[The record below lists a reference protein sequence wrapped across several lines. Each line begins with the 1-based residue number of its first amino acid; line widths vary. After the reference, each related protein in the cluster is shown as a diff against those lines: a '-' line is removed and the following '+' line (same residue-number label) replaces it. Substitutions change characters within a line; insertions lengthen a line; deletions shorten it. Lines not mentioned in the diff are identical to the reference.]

1 MSLKSLRFKTFHIM
15 FKPKFFGLFCF
26 LCFHPSLFSQQ
37 TNTSSPT
44 QGQQVVVSNN
54 SKLLFTPTDTIA
66 VQDSTQLRP
75 KGGLLLSLPK
85 SLRSS
90 YEYNPVLDVY
100 ERLGDFAAYDTD
112 LPLVLSPKS
121 YWDLV
126 KKESIQQYFRDKA
139 AAIAAS
145 ETSNGL
151 DVKNLLPS
159 FSFQNDILSTIFGGD
174 EITFD
179 AQGSVGVDM
188 GILWQKNDN
197 PALSPRNRSN
207 LSFDFEQQISLSL
220 LGKIGERLSVNAS
233 YDTQATFDFQNLIK
247 IAYTPP
253 TIKEVTGVDPTELLD
268 QAKNELGSTR
278 LGGLAQDINNTGLLE
293 DPSQANILNAAKDQF
308 FNPNADNILRNIEVG
323 NVNMPLNTSLITGAQ
338 SLFGVKTQLQ
348 FGKTQITAVISEQRS
363 QNSSVTAQGG
373 GTLTNFSLTALDY
386 EEDRHFFLSHF
397 FRDQYDQALASYP
410 FINSQVQITRIE
422 VWVTN
427 RLQQTQNI
435 RNVVALQDLG
445 ESMLQN
451 TRLGRQGVSQ
461 QAFITQPT
469 SNGLPF
475 NSANA
480 LDPEQMG
487 KGGFLNDNI
496 REIATVEAGFNLPGL
511 KANQGFDYAILENAR
526 KLEEDR
532 DFTYHPS
539 LGYISLSQ
547 QLSSDEVLGVA
558 FQYTYMGKVYQVG
571 EFANGGVAASSVVNT
586 TTAPVINN
594 NTLILKLLK
603 SNITQVKDPIWD
615 LMMKNIYPIG
625 AYALSE
631 EDFKFNIIYSDP
643 SPRNYISPVSGA
655 AGWPSDPKPLEQR
668 ILLDVFNLDR
678 LNAYQ
683 DLQEG
688 GDGFFDFLPG
698 KTVLT
703 ESGSI
708 IFTTVE
714 PFGSHLFEVL
724 GGGNYEAV
732 TEEDFNGNQ
741 KKYVFRSLY
750 KNTKAAALQQPEKNK
765 FILKG
770 QYKSEGFNGIPIG
783 AINVPRGSVRVTAG
797 GRLLQ
802 EGLDYTVNYT
812 AGTVQLLDPSL
823 QASNVPI
830 EISVEDNA
838 VFGQQNRRFSGVN
851 VQHRFSEDFVL
862 GGSLLNLNERPLT
875 QKSNYGTEAVNNT
888 IFGFN
893 ANYSTELPFLT
904 RWANEL
910 PHVETTVPSMLS
922 VRAEMAFLKPGAPRN
937 ADFRGEVTT
946 YLDDFEGAQSL
957 IDVRSALGWSLAS
970 TPLEFTSNGQSLYGT
985 SPEDPENLRN
995 GYGRSKLA
1003 WYTIDPI
1010 FYTIQRPAGVNNN
1023 DISTNP
1029 TRRIFID
1036 EVFPQTDIAQGQ
1048 TTVNPT
1054 LDLALYPA
1062 QKGPYNNAQN
1072 FQGLQE
1078 SEKWAGIMRP
1088 LSTTNFEQAN
1098 IEFVQFWVMDPY
1110 VEGVGTDAG
1119 ELVINLGN
1127 ISEDILKDGRKQY
1140 ENGLPGTNSESLVAA
1155 TSWGQ
1160 VPATQ
1165 SLVYAFDVNE
1175 NNRNL
1180 QDIGLDGLSDT
1191 QEASIFTNNNSEDPA
1206 GDNFRYYLDR
1216 TGSILERYLDF
1227 NNTQGNAPVAVTNTK
1242 RGSTTLPDVEDIDRD
1257 LTMNT
1262 VNSYYEYRIQIK
1274 PNTSIDDPYVT
1285 DIKEGTSPRLPNGQ
1299 ELPVRWIQYKIP
1311 LSDFTNA
1318 VGGISDFRSM
1328 SFMRMYLTKFSE
1340 PVVLRF
1346 ASLDLVRGDWRVYQG
1361 PLQTDPLQKPA
1372 DIGTQLE
1379 VNTVNVEEN
1388 STRIPIPYTLPPGVL
1403 REQLNNNNTII
1414 RQNEQSLSL
1423 LLRQLAPQDARG
1435 VFKNTQFD
1443 LRQYKRLR
1451 LFMHAEQI
1459 VETDYVNT
1467 EMPLVGFLRMGTDFS
1482 ENFYQ
1487 IELPL
1492 EFTPH
1497 GASTS
1502 ESVWPSN
1509 NELDIPVAVLAEIKS
1524 LGIANQSL
1532 SELTYYDYVN
1542 GSLIPV
1548 NALAPRAAAVMR
1560 IGIKGNPSL
1569 GNLRGMMVGVKNV
1582 SSRPARAEVWFNELR
1597 LSGLDNQG
1605 GWAALAGMDANM
1617 ADLISVSANA
1627 AKSTSGFG
1635 GLDQM
1640 PNERSRT
1647 DALSYDLVTQINL
1660 GKLLPS
1666 DWGVQLP
1673 LNYGV
1678 SEAKS
1683 RPEFDPVYEDLKLS
1697 DRIGASASGQEAQ
1710 LIERQAETYT
1720 KRSSISLLGVRKN
1733 ASSEKESPKRFY
1745 SPENFTL
1752 NYAYNH
1758 TQHRDF
1764 EIAEMQEQQVR
1775 TGFVYGYNFK
1785 PLEIAPLAKKDS
1797 ILKSGYWKWLKDF
1810 NLNLLPS
1817 NFAVNANI
1825 NRSFNQQQ
1833 FRDVASPGED
1843 RLELP
1848 FLQQR
1853 NYLFNWQYVINYNL
1867 TKSLKANL
1875 TAASNNIVR
1884 NYFNDGREDAN
1895 NINESLSIWDGFFD
1909 YGESNRFVQQLQL
1922 NYELPFAKIP
1932 FLNFINAQYSYTA
1945 DFEWQRGGEALREL
1959 AEEEMNS
1966 VQNANTHTFNA
1977 SLSMQRF
1984 YSFLGLY
1991 KNKKNKPAGA
2001 NVPFSPVLSSQ
2012 FQKNDKSSIGLDLI
2026 TMFKRIGFN
2035 YAENNGKYLPGF
2047 TQRIGF
2053 LGTNRPSM
2061 GFVFGNQSEVRFNAA
2076 RRGWLTTF
2084 QDFNEPFVMTHN
2096 SQFKFT
2102 ATVQP
2107 IADLTIDLFADKQF
2121 TENYRETFKIKT
2133 TAPFQYEYE
2142 NLLGNAQG
2150 NFSMSAMMIKTFFSS
2165 GDADFSENFENF
2177 KNYRATIAR
2186 RLGAG
2191 NPEFNG
2197 ELDAQ
2202 GFPRA
2207 YGKTSQQVL
2216 LPAFYAAYTGQSAE
2230 KVGLSAFGKLPI
2242 PNWNMKYTGFMRLPW
2257 FKEKFTRFTVSH
2269 GYRAAFSV
2277 NSFGTNLEKENS
2289 RYHPETGDERPD
2301 YIFNNLVLNDA
2312 FNPLVR
2318 IDFETKSALSMLFEM
2333 NMERALSMS
2342 FDNNLLT
2349 EMQGKEYTLGVG
2361 YRIKDVS
2368 FTTNI
2373 GGSRKRLK
2381 SDLNIKAD
2389 LSLRDNF
2396 TLIRNLELD
2405 NTQLSAG
2412 QYFLSAKL
2420 RAEYALS
2427 QNLNALFFYDFSFS
2441 KYAVST
2447 AFPQQLINT
2456 GLSLRYNFGN

>member
-1 MSLKSLRFKTFHIM
+1 MSLEAFRFNKYPKSL
-15 FKPKFFGLFCF
+15 KPKLFGLFCF

-37 TNTSSPT
+37 TNTTSPT
-44 QGQQVVVSNN
+44 QQQQAVILKNP
-54 SKLLFTPTDTIA
+54 KLPFTPLDTIA
-66 VQDSTQLRP
+66 VQDSTQLRS
-75 KGGLLLSLPK
+75 KGGLRLSLPK
-85 SLRSS
+85 SIQSQ
-90 YEYNPVLDVY
+90 YQYNPILEVY
-100 ERLGDFAAYDTD
+100 ERVGSLAYYETEW
-112 LPLVLSPKS
+112 PLVLSPNQ

-126 KKESIQQYFRDKA
+126 KKEGIQQYFRDKA

-145 ETSNGL
+145 EKSNGL

-174 EITFD
+174 EISFD

-253 TIKEVTGVDPTELLD
+253 TIKDVTGVAPGELLD
-268 QAKNELGSTR
+268 NAKNELGNTR
-278 LGGLAQDINNTGLLE
+278 LGGLAQDINSSGLLE
-293 DPSQANILNAAKDQF
+293 DPSQANLLNAAKDQF

-348 FGKTQITAVISEQRS
+348 FGRTQITAVISEQRS
-363 QNSSVTAQGG
+363 QNNSITAQGG
-373 GTLTNFSLTALDY
+373 GTISDFSLTALDY

-410 FINSQVQITRIE
+410 FVNSQVQITRIE

-445 ESMLQN
+445 ESSLKN
-451 TRLGRQGVSQ
+451 TRLGKSGIS
-461 QAFITQPT
+461 AATFINNPT
-469 SNGLPF
+469 TNGLPF
-475 NSANA
+475 NAANA
-480 LDPEQMG
+480 LDPEQIG
-487 KGGFLNDNI
+487 RGGFLNKNI
-496 REIATVEAGFNLPGL
+496 REIATVDAGFDLPGIN
-511 KANQGFDYAILENAR
+511 ANQGFDYAILENAR
-526 KLEEDR
+526 KLDIDR
-532 DFTYHPS
+532 DYTFHPS

-625 AYALSE
+625 AYSLSE
-631 EDFKFNIIYSDP
+631 EDFKFNIIYADP
-643 SPRNYISPVSGA
+643 SPRNYITPVSGA
-655 AGWPSDPKPLEQR
+655 AGWPSDPKPLDQR

-724 GGGNYEAV
+724 GGGDYEAE
-732 TEEDFNGNQ
+732 TEGDFNGNQ

-750 KNTKAAALQQPEKNK
+750 TSTKAAALQQPEKNK
-765 FILKG
+765 FVLKG
-770 QYKSEGFNGIPIG
+770 RYKSEGFNGIPIG
-783 AINVPRGSVRVTAG
+783 ALNVPRGSVRVTAG

-838 VFGQQNRRFSGVN
+838 VFGQQNRRFTGVN
-851 VQHRFSEDFVL
+851 VQHRFSDDFVL

-893 ANYSTELPFLT
+893 ANYATEVPFLT
-904 RWANEL
+904 RLANEL
-910 PHVETTVPSMLS
+910 PNVNTSVPSMLS

-937 ADFRGEVTT
+937 ADFRGETTT

-957 IDVRSALGWSLAS
+957 IDIRSALGWSLSS
-970 TPLEFTSNGQSLYGT
+970 TPLEFTDNANSLYGS
-985 SPEDPENLRN
+985 SPEDSENLRN
-995 GYGRSKLA
+995 GYGRAKLA

-1054 LDLALYPA
+1054 LDLAFYPQ
-1062 QKGPYNNAQN
+1062 QKGPYNNVQN

-1078 SEKWAGIMRP
+1078 SQKWAGIMRP
-1088 LSTTNFEQAN
+1088 LNTTNFEQAN

-1110 VEGVGTDAG
+1110 VDGLGTDAG

-1140 ENGLPGTNSESLVAA
+1140 ENGLPGVSDNSLTAP
-1155 TSWGQ
+1155 TSWGR

-1175 NNRNL
+1175 NNRLL
-1180 QDIGLDGLSDT
+1180 QDVGLDGLSDAE
-1191 QEASIFTNNNSEDPA
+1191 EAVIFSNNNNEDPA
-1206 GDNFRYYLDR
+1206 ADNFRYYLDR

-1274 PNTSIDDPYVT
+1274 PNTAIDDPYVT

-1311 LSDFTNA
+1311 LSSFTNA
-1318 VGGISDFRSM
+1318 VGGIADFRSM
-1328 SFMRMYLTKFSE
+1328 SFMRMYLTNFTQ
-1340 PVVLRF
+1340 PVLLRF

-1361 PLQTDPLQKPA
+1361 PLQTDPLQTPPE
-1372 DIGTQLE
+1372 IGTQLD

-1388 STRIPIPYTLPPGVL
+1388 STRIPIAYTLPPGVL

-1423 LLRQLAPQDARG
+1423 LVKQLASQDARG

-1443 LRQYKRLR
+1443 LRQYKRLK

-1459 VETDYVNT
+1459 VETDYVST
-1467 EMPLVGFLRMGTDFS
+1467 DIPLVGFLRMGTDFS

-1497 GASTS
+1497 GASSS
-1502 ESVWPSN
+1502 EQVWPAN

-1532 SELTYYDYVN
+1532 SELTYYEYIN
-1542 GSLIPV
+1542 GALTPIGP
-1548 NALAPRAAAVMR
+1548 LAPRTAGVMR

-1605 GWAALAGMDANM
+1605 GWAALAAMDANM
-1617 ADLISVSANA
+1617 ADLLSVSANG

-1647 DALSYDLVTQINL
+1647 DELSYDLVTQINL

-1683 RPEFDPVYEDLKLS
+1683 RPEFDPVYEDLKLA
-1697 DRIGASASGQEAQ
+1697 DRIGASAAGQEAKI
-1710 LIERQAETYT
+1710 IEQQAETYT
-1720 KRSSISLLGVRKN
+1720 KRSSVSLLGVRKN
-1733 ASSEKESPKRFY
+1733 ESAQKEGPKRFY
-1745 SPENFTL
+1745 NAENFTL

-1764 EIAEMQEQQVR
+1764 EIQELRDQQIK

-1785 PLEIAPLAKKDS
+1785 PWEIAPLAKKDS
-1797 ILKSGYWKWLKDF
+1797 ILKSDYWKLLKDF
-1810 NLNLLPS
+1810 NVNLLPS

-1825 NRSFNQQQ
+1825 DRSFNQQQ
-1833 FRDVASPGED
+1833 FRDVAAAGED
-1843 RLELP
+1843 RLALP

-1867 TKSLKANL
+1867 TKSLKVNL
-1875 TAASNNIVR
+1875 TASSNNIVR
-1884 NYFNDGREDAN
+1884 NYFLEGD
-1895 NINESLSIWDGFFD
+1895 NEQSGIDESHSIWDGFFD

-1932 FLNFINAQYSYTA
+1932 FLNFINAQYSYTSN
-1945 DFEWQRGGEALREL
+1945 FEWQRGGEALREV
-1959 AEEEMNS
+1959 AGEEMNS

-1991 KNKKNKPAGA
+1991 KNNKKTPKASSQ
-2001 NVPFSPVLSSQ
+2001 PFSPVLSSQ
-2012 FQKNDKSSIGLDLI
+2012 VQRNTSSNIVLDLL

-2084 QDFNEPFVMTHN
+2084 EDFNEPFVMTQN

-2102 ATVQP
+2102 ATLQP
-2107 IADLTIDLFADKQF
+2107 IKDLTIDLFADKQF
-2121 TENYRETFKIKT
+2121 TENYRETFQVNSL
-2133 TAPFQYEYE
+2133 PGFQYEYE

-2150 NFSMSAMMIKTFFSS
+2150 NFSMSSMMIKTFFSS
-2165 GDADFSENFENF
+2165 GDKDFSENFELF
-2177 KNYRATIAR
+2177 KANRATIAA
-2186 RLGAG
+2186 RLSQA
-2191 NPEFNG
+2191 NPSAANT
-2197 ELDAQ
+2197 LDDQ
-2202 GFPRA
+2202 DFPQA

-2216 LPAFYAAYTGQSAE
+2216 LPAFYAAYTGQSVD
-2230 KVGLSAFGKLPI
+2230 KVGLSAFGKLPV

-2257 FKEKFTRFTVSH
+2257 FKEKFTRFTLSH

-2277 NSFGTNLEKENS
+2277 NSFGTNLEKQNS
-2289 RYHPETGDERPD
+2289 TYHPETGDERPD
-2301 YIFNNLVLNDA
+2301 FIFNNLVLNDA

-2318 IDFETKSALSMLFEM
+2318 IDFETKSSLSMLFEV

-2373 GGSRKRLK
+2373 GGSKKRLK

-2389 LSLRDNF
+2389 VSLRDQF

-2405 NTQLSAG
+2405 NTQISAG

-2447 AFPQQLINT
+2447 AFPQRLINS
-2456 GLSLRYNFGN
+2456 GISLRYNFGN